1 MCSIIKKESTD
12 IIKFPFHCQSKF
24 ASTSHEC
31 RMSQIQDGWQAAYK
45 HNYNVCVCSLPI
57 KPYRQSEM
65 IKKAI
70 IFSVTGTTYVPSKTQ
85 IDLHEKYLK

>member
-1 MCSIIKKESTD
+1 MCSIIKTESTD
-12 IIKFPFHCQSKF
+12 IIKFPFHCQSEF

-31 RMSQIQDGWQAAYK
+31 RMSKIQDGCQAAYK

-70 IFSVTGTTYVPSKTQ
+70 IFTVSQG
-85 IDLHEKYLK
+85 LHMYLQRAQ